1 MNSSGISI
9 RTILLLTISA
19 LTFLIVIFAAQ
30 GLYVEWERLDK
41 ITTLKNAAR
50 LSDMLFDANEKL
62 TVERDIALTILDATD
77 TESIER
83 LKPHLLESRARAD
96 AAMSGVLH
104 SLTQYDFSELPQ
116 LQGKIIAHLP
126 EIQALRRQIDNA
138 ISSPHRQKNPLL
150 AKRWYLAVT
159 DLSREAEDLWLEFV
173 SHFSNVDAIV
183 TQHLRY
189 KHFLRII
196 TDSAA
201 HERAIIGRL
210 IAENADPTPNEF
222 ADLLQGQGIMQL
234 SWDTSYL
241 LAKQSGLYPSI
252 ESYYRDAKS
261 HYATLY
267 DMVHGIFYLP
277 GGKHATAY
285 PIGADTWLELST
297 EAAESLDDLKTVSL
311 HETREYVEE
320 IAAESQRAIAVH
332 LLLLLFALTL
342 CTYSFWLIT
351 HRVINPINRIIAAL
365 LDTMQQKSVSFEPL
379 AGNQLEEIKKL
390 AQVLDAFRKNLEMVR
405 GASAIIA
412 HNESRLRAV
421 VDHTLDGLIT
431 INELGTIESFNPA
444 CVRIFG
450 YQADEAIGQNVKMLM
465 PNPYHGEH
473 DGYLSRYVATG
484 SPHIIGT
491 AGREVRGRRK
501 DGTTFPMDLSVS
513 AFELEDGRH
522 FSGIIRD
529 ITDRKEAER
538 EILESQGRYRALS
551 EASAQIIWTW
561 KAGVLDKNSPLAQWW
576 ENTTGQP
583 SEKITTFGWL
593 EVAHPDDRD
602 RLQKIWEDAIENKNN
617 FETEY
622 RLRKRDGN
630 YMHVALRAVA
640 LLEADGSL
648 REFVGSLDDI
658 TERKEAERKTALL
671 AAIVE
676 FSDDAIISKSLDGT
690 ILSWNSGAEH
700 LFGYNAAETVGQ
712 HISLIIPPE
721 RMGEEREIIAQIHA
735 GKSVAHFD
743 TVRRTKDGR
752 LIDISLSVSPILDAD
767 GKVIGASKTARD
779 ITERKRID
787 IELLRYMRELER
799 SNQELDD
806 FAYIASHDLKEPLR
820 GLFNH
825 ATFLLEDYAAKLD
838 EDGVRRLNRLAH
850 LSQRMEHLVNDL
862 LYFSRLGRTEL
873 AIQETDLN
881 LIISDIEQMMESTL
895 KEKNAH
901 IRVPQKLP
909 AIVCDR
915 PRITEVFRNLIT
927 NAVKYNNKTER
938 IVEVGYLEN
947 LETLQGTENSVF
959 YIRDNGV
966 GIAPEF
972 YQEIFRIFRRLQR
985 TTESK
990 EEGTGVGLTFVKKII
1005 ERHKGRIWLESEPG
1019 QGTVF
1024 YFTLGRRET

>member
-1 MNSSGISI
+1 MNRPGLSI

-19 LTFLIVIFAAQ
+19 LTLLIVVFAAQ

-41 ITTLKNAAR
+41 ITTLKNATR
-50 LSDMLFDANEKL
+50 VSDMLFDANEKL
-62 TVERDIALTILDATD
+62 TVERDIALTILDAAD
-77 TESIER
+77 RESIER
-83 LKPHLLESRARAD
+83 LKPRLLESRASAD
-96 AAMSGVLH
+96 AAMNGVLH

-116 LQGKIIAHLP
+116 LQGKIITYLP

-138 ISSPHRQKNPLL
+138 IANPNRQKNPQLTKL
-150 AKRWYLAVT
+150 WYRAVT
-159 DLSREAEDLWLEFV
+159 DLSREAENLWLEFV

-183 TQHLRY
+183 TQHMRY
-189 KHFLRII
+189 KHFLRTI
-196 TDSAA
+196 TDTTAQ
-201 HERAIIGRL
+201 ERAIIGRL

-222 ADLLQGQGIMQL
+222 AKLLQGQGIMQL

-277 GGKHATAY
+277 GGKHASAY

-297 EAAESLDDLKTVSL
+297 EAAESLDDLKTISL
-311 HETREYVEE
+311 RETRAYVEE
-320 IAAESQRAIAVH
+320 LAVESQRAIVLH
-332 LLLLLFALTL
+332 LSLLFFALTL

-351 HRVINPINRIIAAL
+351 HRVINPINNIITAL
-365 LDTMQQKSVSFEPL
+365 LDTMQEKSVSFEPL

-405 GASAIIA
+405 NTSAVIA
-412 HNESRLRAV
+412 HSESRLRAV

-431 INELGTIESFNPA
+431 INEKGIIESFNPA

-450 YQADEAIGQNVKMLM
+450 YQAAEAIGQNVKMLM
-465 PNPYHGEH
+465 PEPYHSEH

-484 SPHIIGT
+484 DAHVIGT
-491 AGREVRGRRK
+491 GREVRGRRK

-513 AFELEDGRH
+513 AFELEDVRH

-529 ITDRKEAER
+529 IT
-538 EILESQGRYRALS
+538 
-551 EASAQIIWTW
+551 
-561 KAGVLDKNSPLAQWW
+561 
-576 ENTTGQP
+576 
-583 SEKITTFGWL
+583 
-593 EVAHPDDRD
+593 
-602 RLQKIWEDAIENKNN
+602 
-617 FETEY
+617 
-622 RLRKRDGN
+622 
-630 YMHVALRAVA
+630 
-640 LLEADGSL
+640 
-648 REFVGSLDDI
+648 
-658 TERKEAERKTALL
+658 ERKEAERKIAEEATRLLAVMNTVLDGLITIDASGIIQSFNRAAVRIFGYQPEEVIGQNVKILMPEPYHAGHDGYLKNYLTTGNAKVIGIGREVSARRKDGSIFPMELGVNEMSIEGERMFVGTIRDITELKEAERQTALL

-690 ILSWNSGAEH
+690 ILSWNNGAEH
-700 LFGYNAAETVGQ
+700 LFGYSAAEAIGQ
-712 HISLIIPPE
+712 HIKLIIPFE
-721 RMGEEREIIAQIHA
+721 RMEEEQQIIAQIHA
-735 GKSVAHFD
+735 GKPVAHFD
-743 TVRRTKDGR
+743 TMRRTKDGR
-752 LIDISLSVSPILDAD
+752 LIDISLSVSPILDTS

-779 ITERKRID
+779 ITERKQVEM
-787 IELLRYMRELER
+787 ELLRYTKELER

-881 LIISDIEQMMESTL
+881 LIVSDIEQMMEATL

-901 IRVPQKLP
+901 IRVPKKLP

-927 NAVKYNNKTER
+927 NAVKYNDKAER
-938 IVEVGYLEN
+938 MVEIGYLEN

-959 YIRDNGV
+959 YVKDNGV

-985 TTESK
+985 GTESK

-1005 ERHKGRIWLESEPG
+1005 ERHKGRIWLESMSG

-1024 YFTLGRRET
+1024 YFTLGRR